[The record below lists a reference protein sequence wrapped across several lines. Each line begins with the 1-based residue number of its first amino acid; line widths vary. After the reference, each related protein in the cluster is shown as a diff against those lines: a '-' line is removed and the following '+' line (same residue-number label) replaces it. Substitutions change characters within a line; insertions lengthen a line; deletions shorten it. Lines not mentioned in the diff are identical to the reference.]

1 MTGIRTIEDLRDR
14 CWVDDITG
22 CWHWKGAVTQDGHPV
37 MWLPQLDKT
46 TTAGVAICILKT
58 GSPPKKGVFWRCIC
72 DTHGC
77 ANPDHRRPGSR
88 SAQMLGAKITRSP
101 LTRARMS
108 KANCGPRHKL
118 TDEQQEELRAS
129 TESLRVLAARYG
141 IAQSTASRIKR
152 DVGQQRTGAPGSSV
166 FNFGR

>member
-1 MTGIRTIEDLRDR
+1 MTGIRTIEDLRQR

-37 MWLPQLDKT
+37 MWMPQLDKT
-46 TTAGVAICILKT
+46 TTAGVAICVLKT
-58 GSPPKKGVFWRCIC
+58 GSTPKKGVFWRCIC
-72 DTHGC
+72 DTRGC

-88 SAQMLGAKITRSP
+88 SAQMLAAKITRSP

-108 KANCGPRHKL
+108 IGKCGRRPRL
-118 TDEQQEELRAS
+118 TDEQQAEIRDS
-129 TESLRVLAARYG
+129 SDSLRVLAERYG
-141 IAQSTASRIKR
+141 ISQSTASRIR
-152 DVGQQRTGAPGSSV
+152 QGIRRQLLAAPGSSV